1 MDNCQLCIGIALSNE
16 NVAWIKGI
24 IDKEFSKGITFYQ
37 VKYDLYSATLD
48 SKIDLLIMD
57 LNFPENNI
65 FKGDNL
71 DLKIPFVVL
80 VNDDKQ
86 ENLLSAIGL
95 QSSDI
100 WLRQSISK
108 KRIINFVTKVIDQ
121 KIRHDELEQFK
132 SVLNHLPLSVVI
144 TDNKGNIQYVNPK
157 FESVSGYSNSE
168 LINQNPRVL
177 KSGAHDEQYYKDMWE
192 KLTKGLIWEGEICN
206 KNKNDQLYIE
216 RLMIYPYK
224 NLQDQITHYIGL
236 RIDDTDRRKAEALK
250 HIQELSGGIA
260 HEFSQPLQVL
270 TISLSMLE
278 TKMRGNDLF
287 ARIQRMVSK
296 IVDLVNN
303 LKNITELKQQDYLD
317 TQILDLQGS
326 SQKEKNNNLQ
336 SPSTKQDK

>member
-1 MDNCQLCIGIALSNE
+1 MDNYKLCIGIALSND
-16 NVAWIKGI
+16 NAAWVKGI
-24 IDKEFSKGITFYQ
+24 IDKEFSKNITFYQ
-37 VKYDLYSATLD
+37 VKYDLYSETLD

-57 LNFPENNI
+57 QNFPANNT
-65 FKGDNL
+65 FKRESL
-71 DLKIPFVVL
+71 DLKIPLAVL
-80 VNDDKQ
+80 INDDKR
-86 ENLLSAIGL
+86 ENFLSAIGL
-95 QSSDI
+95 QPSDI

-108 KRIINFVTKVIDQ
+108 DRIISFINKVIDQ
-121 KIRHDELEQFK
+121 KTRHDELEQFK

-144 TDNKGNIQYVNPK
+144 TDDKGDIQYVNPK
-157 FESVSGYSNSE
+157 FENVSGYSYSE
-168 LINQNPRVL
+168 LLNKNPRVL
-177 KSGAHDEQYYKDMWE
+177 KSGAHDEQYYKDMWD
-192 KLTKGLIWEGEICN
+192 KLIKGLIWEGEICN

-224 NLQDQITHYIGL
+224 NLHGQITNYIGI

-287 ARIQRMVSK
+287 ARIQRMVNK
-296 IVDLVNN
+296 IVGLVNN

-326 SQKEKNNNLQ
+326 SRKDNDDSQ
-336 SPSTKQDK
+336 